1 MDQAYPDLTIGKGA
15 VSAEGV
21 VCCCSGAVIPIMDA
35 DEWSE
40 FAFGQLIALGIGT
53 FIVALVTLVL
63 VLCSIW

>member
-1 MDQAYPDLTIGKGA
+1 MDQAYPDLTIGKEA

-21 VCCCSGAVIPIMDA
+21 VCCCSDAVIPIMDA

-53 FIVALVTLVL
+53 FIVALVTLVM